1 MSEESQTAEARRE
14 PAAPE
19 QPSLPKTLASSLW
32 FPVFFV
38 VGFMVCYLVPFHA
51 PAPTN
56 VPVAVVGD
64 QAATSLETGFR
75 RSAPGSFDMTAVPS
89 ERAGRQAIM
98 ERDVVAT
105 YSPADGELFVASAN
119 GRALTQVLSTGFEP
133 IAERGG
139 GELSTTDVAPTAPGD
154 VMGTGLFYLLMAMNI
169 GGYITVMMLLR
180 ATLSKRDKL
189 FTLVGMGVFSTLLCY
204 LVGTGLQVIEPDL
217 RVLPIGFLLTQA
229 VAWTAFGLVPFV
241 KQFIPGVAM
250 GLFVLLSIPSSGG
263 AIPKEMVPAF
273 FQALHP
279 VMPLGQAT
287 DAVRGV
293 LYFRGNEVLWPVVG
307 LLIWCA
313 AGVALIVFDTW
324 RNRRN
329 RCEQAAR
336 QDSTEDTESAEGT
349 ERASELVAADSDT
362 HANPLPMLTGTVS
375 GRDGTAIESA
385 VITVADSTGN
395 QLARVHTCPEGEYAV
410 ESLPEQYVTVV
421 AASRGCR
428 PTVERVSVHAGKRT
442 QQNFVLHG
450 VPGEQER
457 ESEDGT
463 LVSGAGAVP
472 PV

>member
-1 MSEESQTAEARRE
+1 MSEESQTAEARQE

-19 QPSLPKTLASSLW
+19 KSSLVKTLVSSLW

-38 VGFMVCYLVPFHA
+38 VGFMVFYLVPFHA

-64 QAATSLETGFR
+64 QAATSLETGFQ
-75 RSAPGSFDMTAVPS
+75 RSAPGSFDVTAVPS
-89 ERAGRQAIM
+89 EQAGRQAIM

-119 GRALTQVLSTGFEP
+119 GRALTQVLSASFEP
-133 IAERGG
+133 IAEQGG

-180 ATLSKRDKL
+180 AALSKRTKL
-189 FTLVGMGVFSTLLCY
+189 FTLVGMGVFSTLFCY
-204 LVGTGLQVIEPDL
+204 LVGTGLQVIDPDL
-217 RVLPIGFLLTQA
+217 WVLPIGFLLTQA

-263 AIPKEMVPAF
+263 AIPKEMVPSF
-273 FQALHP
+273 FQSLHSI
-279 VMPLGQAT
+279 MPLGQAV
-287 DAVRGV
+287 DAMRGV

-313 AGVALIVFDTW
+313 VGAALIVFDAW
-324 RNRRN
+324 RNRRK
-329 RCEQAAR
+329 QAAR
-336 QDSTEDTESAEGT
+336 QDSTEST
-349 ERASELVAADSDT
+349 ERASEAAAEEPDT
-362 HANPLPMLTGTVS
+362 HAHPLPMLTGTVS
-375 GRDGTAIESA
+375 GRDGSAIEAA
-385 VITVADSTGN
+385 VITIADSTGN
-395 QLARVHTCPEGEYAV
+395 QLARVHTSPEGEYAV

-428 PTVERVSVHAGKRT
+428 PTVERVSVHAGKCA

-450 VPGEQER
+450 VPGEHER
-457 ESEDGT
+457 DPENGT

-472 PV
+472 PA